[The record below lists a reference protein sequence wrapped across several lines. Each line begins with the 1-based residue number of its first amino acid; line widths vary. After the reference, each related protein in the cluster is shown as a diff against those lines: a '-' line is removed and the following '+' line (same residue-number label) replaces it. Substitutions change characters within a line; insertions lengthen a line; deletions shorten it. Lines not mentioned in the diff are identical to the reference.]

1 MDNMETVTTEVETV
15 TAEVETVEEKAY
27 TLRPLVATD
36 TGAVCKVI
44 SAIGFRQLKDCFNLS
59 DLTEQKKT
67 VDQFGFDVAFNI
79 AGVVFDNMQN
89 AETAINNLLSSLTGM
104 KVADIRKMPFADYGE
119 MVMEVV
125 MKEEFRDFFMRAMK
139 LFNR

>member
-1 MDNMETVTTEVETV
+1 MDNTAVETM
-15 TAEVETVEEKAY
+15 EVETVEEAY

-44 SAIGFRQLKDCFNLS
+44 AAIGVRQLDECFKLN

-89 AETAINNLLSSLTGM
+89 AEDAINNLLSRLTGM

-119 MVMEVV
+119 LIMKVV
-125 MKEEFRDFFMRAMK
+125 MKEEFRDFFVRAMK
-139 LFNR
+139 LFNL